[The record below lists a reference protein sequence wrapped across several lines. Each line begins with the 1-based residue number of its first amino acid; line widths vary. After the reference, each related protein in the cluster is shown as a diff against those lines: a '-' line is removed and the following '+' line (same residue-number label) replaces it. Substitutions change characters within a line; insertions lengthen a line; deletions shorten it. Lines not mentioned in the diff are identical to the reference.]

1 MLRRVVTRV
10 YFDDE
15 QAANAEDPLLAS
27 VDPDRRATLVATS
40 EEGGYR
46 FDVRLQG
53 DGETVF
59 LDVSAH

>member
-1 MLRRVVTRV
+1 VTRV

-15 QAANAEDPLLAS
+15 PDANATDPLLAS
-27 VDPDRRATLVATS
+27 VDASRAATLVAVS
-40 EEGGYR
+40 EDGGYR

-53 DGETVF
+53 DDETVF